1 MDFTDY
7 YKVLGV
13 SKTAS
18 ADEVKKAYRKL
29 AKQYHPDKNKGD
41 KDAEEKFKAVN
52 EANEVLGD
60 PEKRKKYDELGQ
72 NWKQY
77 EQYQQYQQQHGGQQR
92 QQQYRGG
99 YGGAE
104 EYFQSGGDD
113 FSDFFQSFFGGG
125 GGGFGRQSAGPRK
138 GQDYQAEVTITLEEA
153 FHGTKRE
160 MSVNNETIR
169 MTFKGVREGQVLRVK
184 GKGGHGANGGPR
196 GDILVNVH
204 VPEQPGIERKGDDL
218 YVEANVPAFTAIAG
232 GKVPVHT
239 LNGTIHFPVPKGS
252 DSGKLLR
259 MKEKGM
265 PRFGKQDE
273 YGDLYVRIKITVPKD
288 LTADELDQLG
298 QLLNKTAG
306 NHA

>member
-7 YKVLGV
+7 YKILGV

-18 ADEVKKAYRKL
+18 ADEIKKAYRKL

-41 KDAEEKFKAVN
+41 KDAEDKFKAVN

-77 EQYQQYQQQHGGQQR
+77 DQYQQYQQQHDGR
-92 QQQYRGG
+92 QQQYQQYSGG
-99 YGGAE
+99 FGGAE
-104 EYFQSGGDD
+104 DYFQSGGGD
-113 FSDFFQSFFGGG
+113 FSDFFQSFFGGSG
-125 GGGFGRQSAGPRK
+125 GGRQSAGPRK
-138 GQDYQAEVTITLEEA
+138 GQDYQAEVTITLEES

-160 MSVNNETIR
+160 MAVNGETIR
-169 MTFKGVREGQVLRVK
+169 MTFKGVRDGQVLRVK
-184 GKGGHGANGGPR
+184 GKGGQGANSGPR

-204 VPEQPGIERKGDDL
+204 VPEESGIERKGDDL
-218 YVEANVPAFTAIAG
+218 YVDASVPAFTAIAG
-232 GKVPVHT
+232 GKVPVTT
-239 LNGTIHFPVPKGS
+239 LAGTIQFPVPKGS

-259 MKEKGM
+259 MKGKGM
-265 PRFGKQDE
+265 PRFGKQGE

-288 LTADELDQLG
+288 LTAEELDQLE
-298 QLLNKTAG
+298 QILNKTAG